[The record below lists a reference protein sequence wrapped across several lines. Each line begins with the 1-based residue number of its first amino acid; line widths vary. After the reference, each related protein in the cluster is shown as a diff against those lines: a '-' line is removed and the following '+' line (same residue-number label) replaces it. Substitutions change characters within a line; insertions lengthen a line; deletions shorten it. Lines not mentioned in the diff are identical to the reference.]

1 MYNTSSII
9 WFKYCATLSSNLIRI
24 LTALVQATCYS
35 ISTRLAQQL
44 GTTHTTSSTTTNWE
58 CVGQCAGTMAVFEWK
73 QTGFRSVFRAS
84 SDARFARLWRT
95 RTEIHPLQVCP
106 VRGTDPLNW
115 PARVCL
121 LSKISHYTS
130 AWKSGNG
137 FLLVRHR
144 YHSYDLGSSAMLSAQ
159 LYTLCFQTLS
169 FGSENSNVRSHVHY
183 TSRSKSKYYI
193 KIKIPS
199 LPSWLVKG

>member
-84 SDARFARLWRT
+84 SDARFARLWLT

-121 LSKISHYTS
+121 LSRIVHYTS

-144 YHSYDLGSSAMLSAQ
+144 H
-159 LYTLCFQTLS
+159 
-169 FGSENSNVRSHVHY
+169 H
-183 TSRSKSKYYI
+183 
-193 KIKIPS
+193 
-199 LPSWLVKG
+199 